1 MDQMLGLLF
10 LNDNHNRMAY
20 EYLMCYELLQRDM
33 EKFVQYYPL
42 GRFVGYDHIPR
53 SFQEILIGNW
63 MKTHSDPRTIPY
75 SVDAQNVNNTLNFI
89 QLYMQNPKDPQLD
102 QQPYVSNAW
111 HYVMVQG
118 ADKAAGKK
126 EGMKEVY

>member
-1 MDQMLGLLF
+1 
-10 LNDNHNRMAY
+10 
-20 EYLMCYELLQRDM
+20 
-33 EKFVQYYPL
+33 
-42 GRFVGYDHIPR
+42 
-53 SFQEILIGNW
+53 

-89 QLYMQNPKDPQLD
+89 QLYMQNPKNPQLD

-118 ADKAAGKK
+118 GDEASKKK